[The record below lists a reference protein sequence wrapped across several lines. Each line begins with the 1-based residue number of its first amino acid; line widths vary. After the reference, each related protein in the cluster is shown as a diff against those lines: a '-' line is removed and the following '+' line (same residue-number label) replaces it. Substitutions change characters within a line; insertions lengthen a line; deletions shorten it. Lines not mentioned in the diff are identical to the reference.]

1 VRVSNRLVRRAVGCL
16 HSSGS
21 VRGRG
26 VLTGGCLAAGL
37 TTASM
42 APKPK
47 TKFKPDPKAQPGE
60 GRDRSNRVI
69 VNLPVMLV
77 DALQRMYKTEDDTS
91 SSGGAGRAAKQSAM
105 PPSRCGNLQKAVWH
119 LADAAEKGRASSSA
133 ESGAMTGLQADG
145 LSTRACI
152 LMVKIVVQRRHAHS
166 APSVTVA
173 ASRPRLAQRF
183 LPRYLCL
190 CQSNRR
196 GEVKVGQWVA
206 LIPRAD
212 GPEEVRGAN
221 RVAGRRVEERVVPWA
236 RHAAQHAPSVPS
248 PPHRGPTSPFA
259 ARPRHPN
266 YPLTTCRAAPAAS
279 AQAPGFELAGGPA
292 GAPQAPWLTQ
302 TPTARLS
309 VGLRAPRK
317 VRAAAS
323 TDLDPSGAR
332 PSR

>member
-1 VRVSNRLVRRAVGCL
+1 MARLTYSIPNEIDPRWNYSIRNRIGDLQNYSTYSDLFKPLLGRT
-16 HSSGS
+16 SSVMTNS
-21 VRGRG
+21 AIG
-26 VLTGGCLAAGL
+26 VLEAEIPTAA
-37 TTASM
+37 TRARI
-42 APKPK
+42 
-47 TKFKPDPKAQPGE
+47 PGE
-60 GRDRSNRVI
+60 VDRLAR
-69 VNLPVMLV
+69 
-77 DALQRMYKTEDDTS
+77 S
-91 SSGGAGRAAKQSAM
+91 SGRAA
-105 PPSRCGNLQKAVWH
+105 C
-119 LADAAEKGRASSSA
+119 
-133 ESGAMTGLQADG
+133 
-145 LSTRACI
+145 
-152 LMVKIVVQRRHAHS
+152 VV
-166 APSVTVA
+166 
-173 ASRPRLAQRF
+173 
-183 LPRYLCL
+183 
-190 CQSNRR
+190 
-196 GEVKVGQWVA
+196 
-206 LIPRAD
+206 
-212 GPEEVRGAN
+212 
-221 RVAGRRVEERVVPWA
+221 GRRVEDRVVPWT